1 MQGTLVQSLVRE
13 DLTSDGVTKSMCH
26 NYWAHTVGPASCSYW
41 DHMCRSQHSL
51 QPVPHSKR
59 SHYTPYSPCPTARE
73 ATTLPAA
80 RAPQQEKP
88 LHSLQPMPHSK
99 RSHYTPYSPCP
110 TAREAT
116 TMRSPHTSRKS
127 NPCSEQLEKA
137 CTQQRRPTT
146 CKLNEGFFFKY
157 TKQDG
162 L

>member
-51 QPVPHSKR
+51 QP
-59 SHYTPYSPCPTARE
+59 
-73 ATTLPAA
+73 
-80 RAPQQEKP
+80 
-88 LHSLQPMPHSK
+88 MPHSK
-99 RSHYTPYSPCP
+99 RSHYTPCSPCP

-162 L
+162 LWTVKMDKKKREIRQKWRQHGLIISPNPLINKIK